1 MADGL
6 GKNLND
12 ANKSAKDLNKNLKD
26 STKAANDLGTSFNDY
41 RETLRSIASELGKQT
56 NNLKDARKEYT
67 KLDSIARKLSDQ
79 EAGINRL
86 KDDQLDKL
94 QKQAQ
99 SSVEE
104 IKNRADALQFDKLRA
119 KTGADL
125 MKLNGAAFDATL
137 KSLAAN
143 GKITEEEANLIKAKK
158 EGFKIEEEFLEKLN
172 EEVEIR
178 KESNRLM
185 GIGGGI
191 LKGLNELGGKFAQS
205 LNLPAVTEDM
215 QEMADAIARNEKSA
229 GIFGGKMKVLGVGL
243 TSAFKNVGG
252 ALMDPS
258 VLFGAL
264 IKGFKDVDKAATDF
278 ARQTGQDMNTMATSV
293 DSLNMGYVNMAD
305 YIKAASE
312 LTKELAFNANDIFS
326 PEDILE
332 VAQMTDEMGMA
343 GKEAANLAKFSK
355 LNNMSVKE
363 QNKSLIAGVNSFNA
377 QNKSAVNARKVLD
390 DVANVSADIR
400 LLYAG
405 YPEELGKAATAA
417 ADLGLSLEQVDKIA
431 DSLLQFEES
440 ISAELKAELLT
451 GKQLNLEKAREAA
464 LTNDIETLSKE
475 LSKNIGT
482 SADFAKMGRIE
493 QESLAKAMGMTKQQ
507 LAETLLA
514 QDLQNNLSEDSLTK
528 AQKQTL
534 ESMKNREAQEKIAQ
548 ALGKIG
554 QAFAPIVGFIADIVS
569 NSYVLYSL
577 LGVALITKLGGLK
590 NIFVSSKEGIKGM
603 IDGAKNLRK
612 TLVNA
617 FQGGTDA
624 AKKFYKGGQFMPGGK
639 RAPKGGAF
647 ADALPK
653 SSENIAKSADK
664 TKGIQA
670 DQGKGI
676 KGFLEGLGDG
686 LASIGKKFPD
696 VVKGGAALGL
706 SLIALG
712 GGFAVAGMFI
722 ANTDPT
728 QMIAFSAA
736 LGILGLTVAVMGKTG
751 GEIIKGALALGILA
765 VGLIPAAFAFSLLA
779 GVDASSILAF
789 AIALP
794 ILGLAVLGLGLIFT
808 NPITMFLFGAG
819 IAGLLALSLAI
830 IPLAAAFGS
839 LADANI
845 EGIMGSLVG
854 LASVAP
860 DLMGIGVGLMSIAA
874 GLGAISIAGLLA
886 MPTLM
891 ALTALG
897 SVSEGLGSIFGGGG
911 ETTAEDDPMVEKLNE
926 LNNNILKLISV
937 VEAGGDV
944 VMDGAVVGK
953 TISMASSR
961 IG

>member
-1 MADGL
+1 
-6 GKNLND
+6 
-12 ANKSAKDLNKNLKD
+12 
-26 STKAANDLGTSFNDY
+26 
-41 RETLRSIASELGKQT
+41 
-56 NNLKDARKEYT
+56 
-67 KLDSIARKLSDQ
+67 
-79 EAGINRL
+79 
-86 KDDQLDKL
+86 
-94 QKQAQ
+94 
-99 SSVEE
+99 
-104 IKNRADALQFDKLRA
+104 
-119 KTGADL
+119 
-125 MKLNGAAFDATL
+125 
-137 KSLAAN
+137 
-143 GKITEEEANLIKAKK
+143 
-158 EGFKIEEEFLEKLN
+158 
-172 EEVEIR
+172 
-178 KESNRLM
+178 M
-185 GIGGGI
+185 GIGGGL
-191 LKGLNELGGKFAQS
+191 LKGLNQLGGKFASS
-205 LNLPAVTEDM
+205 LGLEEVTADM
-215 QEMADAIARNEKSA
+215 QEMADAIARGEKSA
-229 GIFGGKMKVLGVGL
+229 GALGGKMKVLGVGVK
-243 TSAFKNVGG
+243 SAFTNIGG
-252 ALMDPS
+252 ALMDPT
-258 VLFGAL
+258 VIFGAL
-264 IKGFKDVDKAATDF
+264 INGFKEVDKAATDF
-278 ARQTGQDMNTMATSV
+278 ARQTGQDMNSMATSV

-343 GKEAANLAKFSK
+343 GKEAANLAKFSRA
-355 LNNMSVKE
+355 NNMSVRE
-363 QNKSLIAGVNSFNA
+363 QNEALIAGVNSFNA

-390 DVANVSADIR
+390 EVANVSTDIQM
-400 LLYAG
+400 LYAG
-405 YPEELGKAATAA
+405 YPGELIKAASAA

-431 DSLLQFEES
+431 DSLLRFEES

-451 GKQLNLEKAREAA
+451 GKELNLEKAREAA
-464 LTNDIETLSKE
+464 LTNDLETLSKE
-475 LSKNIGT
+475 ISKNIGT
-482 SADFAKMGRIE
+482 SADFAKMGRLE
-493 QESLAKAMGMTKQQ
+493 QESLAKAMGMSKQE

-514 QDLQNNLSEDSLTK
+514 QDIKKGLDEDSLTA

-569 NSYVLYSL
+569 NSKVLYSL
-577 LGVALITKLGGLK
+577 LGVALIIKLGGLK

-603 IDGAKNLRK
+603 IDGAKNLQK

-653 SSENIAKSADK
+653 SSENITKAADK
-664 TKGIQA
+664 TKGIKG

-676 KGFLEGLGDG
+676 KQFLKGLGDG
-686 LASIGKKFPD
+686 LAHIGKNAGD
-696 VVKGGAALGL
+696 VIKGGLALGAALLAMGLGFAL
-706 SLIALG
+706 SLPLIT
-712 GGFAVAGMFI
+712 
-722 ANTDPT
+722 NTDPS
-728 QMIAFSAA
+728 QMIAFAGA
-736 LGILGLTVAVMGKTG
+736 LSIIGLTVAVMGKIG
-751 GEIIKGALALGILA
+751 GEIIKGALAMGILA
-765 VGLIPAAFAFSLLA
+765 VSLIPAAFAFSLLA
-779 GVDASSILAF
+779 GVDPGSILAF
-789 AIALP
+789 AVALP

-854 LASVAP
+854 IASVAP

-911 ETTAEDDPMVEKLNE
+911 EATAEDDPMVEKLNE

-944 VMDGAVVGK
+944 VMDGNVVGK

>member
-1 MADGL
+1 MY
-6 GKNLND
+6 
-12 ANKSAKDLNKNLKD
+12 
-26 STKAANDLGTSFNDY
+26 SF
-41 RETLRSIASELGKQT
+41 LASF
-56 NNLKDARKEYT
+56 
-67 KLDSIARKLSDQ
+67 
-79 EAGINRL
+79 RL
-86 KDDQLDKL
+86 LVCFPN
-94 QKQAQ
+94 
-99 SSVEE
+99 S
-104 IKNRADALQFDKLRA
+104 
-119 KTGADL
+119 
-125 MKLNGAAFDATL
+125 
-137 KSLAAN
+137 
-143 GKITEEEANLIKAKK
+143 EEEANLIKAKK
-158 EGFKIEEEFLEKLN
+158 EGFRIEEEFLEKLN
-172 EEVEIR
+172 EEVIIR

-185 GIGGGI
+185 GIGGGL
-191 LKGLNELGGKFAQS
+191 LKGLNQLGGKFASS
-205 LNLPAVTEDM
+205 LGLEEVTADM
-215 QEMADAIARNEKSA
+215 QEMADAIARGEKSA
-229 GIFGGKMKVLGVGL
+229 GALGGKMKVLGVGVK
-243 TSAFKNVGG
+243 SAFTNIGG
-252 ALMDPS
+252 ALMDPT
-258 VLFGAL
+258 VIFGAL
-264 IKGFKDVDKAATDF
+264 INGFKEVDKAATDF
-278 ARQTGQDMNTMATSV
+278 ARQTGQDMNSMATSV

-343 GKEAANLAKFSK
+343 GKEAANLAKFSRA
-355 LNNMSVKE
+355 NNMSVRE
-363 QNKSLIAGVNSFNA
+363 QNEALIAGVNSFNA

-390 DVANVSADIR
+390 EVANVSTDIQM
-400 LLYAG
+400 LYAG
-405 YPEELGKAATAA
+405 YPGELIKAASAA

-464 LTNDIETLSKE
+464 LTNDLETLSKE
-475 LSKNIGT
+475 ISKNIGT

-493 QESLAKAMGMTKQQ
+493 QESLAKAMGMSKQE

-514 QDLQNNLSEDSLTK
+514 QDIKKGLDEDSLTA

-577 LGVALITKLGGLK
+577 LGVALLSKLGGIKKAVSGIGEGFKTAKSGVQSFLK
-590 NIFVSSKEGIKGM
+590 FTEGGLSGM
-603 IDGAKNLRK
+603 MKKTKAYGK
-612 TLVNA
+612 TLSDA
-617 FQGGTDA
+617 FKGGKSSA
-624 AKKFYKGGQFMPGGK
+624 EKFYKGGQFMPGGG

-647 ADALPK
+647 TKALPK
-653 SSENIAKSADK
+653 SSENITKAADK
-664 TKGIQA
+664 TKGIKG

-676 KGFLEGLGDG
+676 KQFLKGLGDG
-686 LASIGKKFPD
+686 LAHIGKNAGD
-696 VVKGGAALGL
+696 VIKGGL
-706 SLIALG
+706 ALG
-712 GGFAVAGMFI
+712 GALLAMGLGFALSLPLI
-722 ANTDPT
+722 ANTDPS
-728 QMIAFSAA
+728 QMIAFAGA
-736 LGILGLTVAVMGKTG
+736 LSIIGLTVAVMGKIG
-751 GEIIKGALALGILA
+751 GEIIKGALAMGILA
-765 VGLIPAAFAFSLLA
+765 ISLIPAAFAFSLLA
-779 GVDASSILAF
+779 GVDPGSILAF

-794 ILGLAVLGLGLIFT
+794 ILGLAVLGLGLIFS

-819 IAGLLALSLAI
+819 ILGLLALSLAI

-854 LASVAP
+854 IASVAP

-911 ETTAEDDPMVEKLNE
+911 EATAEDDPMVEKLNE

-944 VMDGAVVGK
+944 VMDGNVVGK

>member
-1 MADGL
+1 
-6 GKNLND
+6 
-12 ANKSAKDLNKNLKD
+12 
-26 STKAANDLGTSFNDY
+26 
-41 RETLRSIASELGKQT
+41 
-56 NNLKDARKEYT
+56 
-67 KLDSIARKLSDQ
+67 
-79 EAGINRL
+79 
-86 KDDQLDKL
+86 
-94 QKQAQ
+94 
-99 SSVEE
+99 
-104 IKNRADALQFDKLRA
+104 
-119 KTGADL
+119 
-125 MKLNGAAFDATL
+125 
-137 KSLAAN
+137 
-143 GKITEEEANLIKAKK
+143 
-158 EGFKIEEEFLEKLN
+158 
-172 EEVEIR
+172 
-178 KESNRLM
+178 
-185 GIGGGI
+185 
-191 LKGLNELGGKFAQS
+191 
-205 LNLPAVTEDM
+205 
-215 QEMADAIARNEKSA
+215 
-229 GIFGGKMKVLGVGL
+229 
-243 TSAFKNVGG
+243 
-252 ALMDPS
+252 
-258 VLFGAL
+258 
-264 IKGFKDVDKAATDF
+264 
-278 ARQTGQDMNTMATSV
+278 
-293 DSLNMGYVNMAD
+293 
-305 YIKAASE
+305 
-312 LTKELAFNANDIFS
+312 
-326 PEDILE
+326 
-332 VAQMTDEMGMA
+332 
-343 GKEAANLAKFSK
+343 
-355 LNNMSVKE
+355 MSVRE
-363 QNKSLIAGVNSFNA
+363 QNEALIAGVNSFNA

-390 DVANVSADIR
+390 EVANVSTDIQM
-400 LLYAG
+400 LYAG
-405 YPEELGKAATAA
+405 YPGELIKAASAA

-431 DSLLQFEES
+431 DSLLRFEES

-451 GKQLNLEKAREAA
+451 GKELNLEKAREAA
-464 LTNDIETLSKE
+464 LTNDLETLSKE
-475 LSKNIGT
+475 ISKNIGT
-482 SADFAKMGRIE
+482 SADFAKMGRLE
-493 QESLAKAMGMTKQQ
+493 QESLAKAMGMSKQE

-514 QDLQNNLSEDSLTK
+514 QDIKKGLDEDSLTA

-569 NSYVLYSL
+569 NSKVLYSL
-577 LGVALITKLGGLK
+577 LGVALIIKLGGLK

-603 IDGAKNLRK
+603 IDGAKNLQK

-653 SSENIAKSADK
+653 SSENITKAADK
-664 TKGIQA
+664 TKGIKG

-676 KGFLEGLGDG
+676 KQFLKGLGDG
-686 LASIGKKFPD
+686 LAHIGKNAGD
-696 VVKGGAALGL
+696 VIKGGLALGAALLAMGLGFAL
-706 SLIALG
+706 SLPLIT
-712 GGFAVAGMFI
+712 
-722 ANTDPT
+722 NTDPS
-728 QMIAFSAA
+728 QMIAFAGA
-736 LGILGLTVAVMGKTG
+736 LSIIGLTVAVMGKIG
-751 GEIIKGALALGILA
+751 GEIIKGALAMGILA
-765 VGLIPAAFAFSLLA
+765 VSLIPAAFAFSLLA
-779 GVDASSILAF
+779 GVDPGSILAF
-789 AIALP
+789 AVALP

-854 LASVAP
+854 IASVAP

-911 ETTAEDDPMVEKLNE
+911 EATAEDDPMVEKLNE

-944 VMDGAVVGK
+944 VMDGNVVGK